1 MPLRFSFSKSSHCG
15 TPLLTRY
22 QIGVPATQEDLFP
35 LYLFDYQLSQK
46 TGGTVFPKGRMCVS
60 LSAFPEAEY
69 RNPMFFFHDVD
80 HAVPVGN
87 CVYQK
92 RIYLNNSDP
101 LLEIILSFL
110 VGKADIPN
118 LYIV

>member
-1 MPLRFSFSKSSHCG
+1 
-15 TPLLTRY
+15 
-22 QIGVPATQEDLFP
+22 
-35 LYLFDYQLSQK
+35 
-46 TGGTVFPKGRMCVS
+46 MCVS

-118 LYIV
+118 LYIVPSIPPFKTTFIIRYLLFFSSILTVSQKVRKRIFLS